1 MKDKI
6 ALTSG
11 HSDPTRFYRRLTHE
25 YADVVRGAYAWEP
38 CVVMKEKIALLSG
51 HPNPTR
57 FCLVLTHEY
66 ADVAR

>member
-1 MKDKI
+1 MQKYQHLIKI
-6 ALTSG
+6 KETG
-11 HSDPTRFYRRLTHE
+11 EHRRLRWIKM
-25 YADVVRGAYAWEP
+25 RGAYAWEP